1 MDESDE
7 DDQGNQSGHPGNA
20 ATGNQADTKKEK
32 GKNEFEKLI
41 SAYTA
46 PMPNQKVILSDFEA
60 KDRQKKN
67 RERATRQL
75 QHEVVQDEI
84 EDDVSEEYSQLQSY
98 MIREFTIH
106 IL

>member
-1 MDESDE
+1 V
-7 DDQGNQSGHPGNA
+7 A
-20 ATGNQADTKKEK
+20 ADSHADTKKEK
-32 GKNEFEKLI
+32 GKNEFEELI

-67 RERATRQL
+67 RERDRRVMHNDA
-75 QHEVVQDEI
+75 VQEEI
-84 EDDVSEEYSQLQSY
+84 DDDVSEEYSQLQSY

-106 IL
+106 ILQSIHFLQNME